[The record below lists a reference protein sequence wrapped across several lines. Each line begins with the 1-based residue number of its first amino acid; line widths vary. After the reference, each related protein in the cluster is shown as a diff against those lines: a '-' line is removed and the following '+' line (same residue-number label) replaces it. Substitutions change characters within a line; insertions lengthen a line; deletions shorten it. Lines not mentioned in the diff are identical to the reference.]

1 MSSDDEDFFMA
12 PAATDVAAPAQEPA
26 LTNAHAAVASAEPNQ
41 PEGTNGASSSN
52 SNSNKNRSGK
62 RKGPGSSQQEAIDI
76 DGAATNGVTEQ
87 DEQEEED
94 EEADFIISSPPHP
107 SSARAAAS
115 SSSRP
120 KRKAISNLRT
130 GAYHDDDSDGDVEIV
145 PPPGADSAELFL
157 DSSDVEEMDEEED
170 ELATDDDGA
179 EDANERSRNGKG
191 KAKVGER
198 ASKKRKTATSTKSRR
213 PRTAATRSEPPPAFQ
228 KRYLGL
234 FVLSGWSSVK
244 GSSYIKPGEHFT
256 VERQTPKKALQSSST
271 ANNKT
276 GPSSANG
283 NGKSKAGKGKG
294 TVGGGGGVQT
304 KLKFGGSAAGSG
316 GVGKGKGKAK
326 TPENIIVR
334 FKNDRGFEVGRL
346 PAEVASWA
354 SKLLDMDI
362 VSFDGTVIDCPDM
375 LTVGCDM
382 LLQVKAYITAS
393 AFTNAIQLSGGDD
406 PQPASFRNEAA
417 ESTDEK
423 MLRERKAGLVRLFR
437 TCGLKPSLSNRILKS
452 HRANQDFESGSM
464 LDHYG
469 NEASTAGLGG
479 KGSQRVKKEVGLG
492 GASGQASSSSKMRG
506 RDASSPIVV
515 DDDDDDDEEASKNIN
530 NSNGKNRV
538 LDLDAPTSTP
548 SPPADED
555 EPVID
560 PELLNTA
567 TQSAP
572 IDGPEDGTEIARTQ
586 MNEVYSRAQAHDASL
601 PEVDPPGS
609 FGLELRPYQKQALGW
624 MVAMERS
631 LRDREEG
638 EEGEE
643 VGGMGQR
650 EASLHPLWEQYEF
663 PLDTE
668 NAASSEE
675 LLLSSQ
681 RHFYLNPYTGHL
693 SLRFQAGGKG
703 ARGGIL
709 ADEMGL
715 GKTIMMCSLI
725 HANRPRP
732 DGEESSDEEGDDDPD
747 SPRGARLQQQSIK
760 SAFSG
765 SAGPKGSWTLP
776 RKKATLVVAPMS
788 LVGQWTDELERAS
801 EAGTMN
807 VLKYY
812 HQSDKAQLVP
822 RLAEGS
828 VDVIV
833 TSYGMLVSEYT
844 RLLQLGENAS
854 SSGAGKMETTCPL
867 FAVEYLRVILD
878 EAHNIKNRAT
888 AVAKAC
894 CQLSAQRRWCLT
906 GTPIV
911 NRLTDLYSLLRFLR
925 VEPWGEFSFFN
936 SFISK
941 PFQNKNPKAL
951 EIVQV
956 VLAAVLLRREKK
968 TRDRDGNPI
977 ALLPPKTI
985 KTTLLTFTPLE
996 RQIYDSVFRRA
1007 RRQYLKLRDQGT
1019 LTKNFSF
1026 IFAVLMRLRQAV
1038 CHPALVTSMTK
1049 DDDAEKAV
1057 SLAEIGGSGGGSTSA
1072 LGDGGDEDDIEAL
1085 VARFQAAAGA
1095 DAPQIPSAFSRQV
1108 LESLTNDAAGGG
1120 SEGEGG
1126 EDWDECPICF
1136 EVRSGICFIPRCMH
1150 KGCKECIVGHL
1161 ERCGANGEQ
1170 PNCPTCRQGPVVS
1183 TDLIEAVRTRRPK
1196 SKVKAEAKGRLVIC
1210 DGDGKGSRVVDDE
1223 GRETEI
1229 LAAAAKEEDDPMNG
1243 KGADKGEGEDED
1255 EPPLSQASEHSQP
1268 AILFRR
1274 NNVTSSTKLEALAS
1288 QLNELRLSEP
1298 NFKGVIFSFMTSFLD
1313 LVEGVLGRDRHAF
1326 VRLDGS
1332 TSQKQ
1337 REEAIRT
1344 FSNSGKSMVFL
1355 ISTRAGGVGL
1365 NLTAANHVWLLD
1377 YWWNTSVENQAIDR
1391 IHRLGQ
1397 TKAVTVHRYMIENT
1411 IEERIIRIQ
1420 KRKDALVMNA
1430 LAGNKTTDQT
1440 LENLKLLFDD

>member
-12 PAATDVAAPAQEPA
+12 SPVAEVAAPAAESATANGRVPPSA
-26 LTNAHAAVASAEPNQ
+26 GEHSDHAVSNRGHGRSDANNDNATSSRQAAIA
-41 PEGTNGASSSN
+41 PETANNGA
-52 SNSNKNRSGK
+52 
-62 RKGPGSSQQEAIDI
+62 
-76 DGAATNGVTEQ
+76 TEQ
-87 DEQEEED
+87 DEDD
-94 EEADFIISSPPHP
+94 EPDFIISSPPQA
-107 SSARAAAS
+107 SA
-115 SSSRP
+115 SRP
-120 KRKAISNLRT
+120 KRKAISKLRN
-130 GAYHDDDSDGDVEIV
+130 GAYNEAADGEDDSDEDVQFV
-145 PPPGADSAELFL
+145 PKPRSASDELFL
-157 DSSDVEEMDEEED
+157 DSDVEEMDVE
-170 ELATDDDGA
+170 AGYARGGTSSA
-179 EDANERSRNGKG
+179 PARSKNGSSKTASQ
-191 KAKVGER
+191 KMYADR
-198 ASKKRKTATSTKSRR
+198 SSKKRKTAGAPSSSPPAATKSKRS
-213 PRTAATRSEPPPAFQ
+213 TAARSLAEPAPEFK

-244 GSSYIKPGEHFT
+244 GSSYIKPGDHFT
-256 VERQTPKKALQSSST
+256 VERQTPKALQQPSSNANKGSSSST
-271 ANNKT
+271 
-276 GPSSANG
+276 SAKG
-283 NGKSKAGKGKG
+283 KAGKGK
-294 TVGGGGGVQT
+294 TTNGGGGVQT
-304 KLKFGGSAAGSG
+304 KLSFGGTAAGSSNA
-316 GVGKGKGKAK
+316 GKGKGKAK
-326 TPENIIVR
+326 VPENIIVR

-375 LTVGCDM
+375 LTVGCDI
-382 LLQVKAYITAS
+382 LLQVKAYINAS
-393 AFTNAIQLSGGDD
+393 AFTNAIKLLGGDD
-406 PQPASFRNEAA
+406 TQGASSFRNEAA
-417 ESTDEK
+417 ETTDEK
-423 MLRERKAGLVRLFR
+423 MLRERKAGLLRLFR
-437 TCGLKPSLSNRILKS
+437 TCGLKPSLSNRVLKV
-452 HRANQDFESGSM
+452 HRATQDFESNSM

-469 NEASTAGLGG
+469 NDPSTAGLGG
-479 KGSQRVKKEVGLG
+479 GKESTQKVKKE
-492 GASGQASSSSKMRG
+492 AESSQFGQPSSSSRMDG
-506 RDASSPIVV
+506 RDRSSPIVL
-515 DDDDDDDEEASKNIN
+515 DDDDDDEADVSKIST
-530 NSNGKNRV
+530 SNGKKRA
-538 LDLDAPTSTP
+538 LDIDQDGGAPSSDAEPEPILDP
-548 SPPADED
+548 D
-555 EPVID
+555 
-560 PELLNTA
+560 LLL
-567 TQSAP
+567 TQNASQAA
-572 IDGPEDGTEIARTQ
+572 DGPEDGTEIARAQ
-586 MNEVYSRAQAHDASL
+586 MSEVYSRAQAHDASL
-601 PEVDPPGS
+601 PEMEPPES
-609 FGLELRPYQKQALGW
+609 FALELRPYQKQALGW
-624 MVAMERS
+624 MVGMERS
-631 LRDREEG
+631 LREKDG
-638 EEGEE
+638 DGG
-643 VGGMGQR
+643 VGDEGMGQR

-663 PLDTE
+663 PLDPD
-668 NAASSEE
+668 NPVSSEE

-681 RHFYLNPYTGHL
+681 RHFYVNPYTGHL

-725 HANRPRP
+725 HSNRPRP
-732 DGEESSDEEGDDDPD
+732 DDGESSEDEEDE
-747 SPRGARLQQQSIK
+747 PRGARLQQQSIK

-765 SAGPKGSWTLP
+765 SQGGKVSSLP

-801 EAGTMN
+801 EVGSIS

-822 RLAEGS
+822 RLAEES

-844 RLLQLGENAS
+844 RYLQLGPQAS
-854 SSGAGKMETTCPL
+854 TSARMETQCPL
-867 FAVEYLRVILD
+867 FAVDYLRIILD

-968 TRDRDGNPI
+968 TRDRNGNPI
-977 ALLPPKTI
+977 AVLPPKTI
-985 KTTLLTFTPLE
+985 ETQRLNFSPLE

-1007 RRQYLKLRDQGT
+1007 RRQYVQLRDQGT

-1049 DDDAEKAV
+1049 DDDGEKAAD
-1057 SLAEIGGSGGGSTSA
+1057 LKELGSGSSFA
-1072 LGDGGDEDDIEAL
+1072 PGDGDDDDIEAL
-1085 VARFQAAAGA
+1085 VARFKEAAGE
-1095 DAPQIPSAFSRQV
+1095 DAPQIPTAFSRQV
-1108 LESLTNDAAGGG
+1108 LESLKNDAVD
-1120 SEGEGG
+1120 EG

-1136 EVRSGICFIPRCMH
+1136 EVKSGICFIPRCMH
-1150 KGCKECIVGHL
+1150 KACKECIVGHL
-1161 ERCGANGEQ
+1161 DRCKSRGEE
-1170 PNCPTCRQGPVVS
+1170 PDCPTCRQGPVAS
-1183 TDLIEAVRTRRPK
+1183 SDLIEAVRTRRPK
-1196 SKVKAEAKGRLVIC
+1196 RKGRLVING
-1210 DGDGKGSRVVDDE
+1210 GDGQGSRMVDDE

-1229 LAAAAKEEDDPMNG
+1229 PAASLSELNADDE
-1243 KGADKGEGEDED
+1243 EGEEQEQEQD
-1255 EPPLSQASEHSQP
+1255 EPPLSQASQHSQP
-1268 AILFRR
+1268 AIIFRR
-1274 NNVTSSTKLEALAS
+1274 NNVTSSTKLEALVN
-1288 QLNELRLSEP
+1288 QLNHLRLEEP
-1298 NFKGVIFSFMTSFLD
+1298 KFKGVIFSFMTSFLD
-1313 LVEGVLGRDRHAF
+1313 LVEGVLTRDRHAF

-1344 FSNSGKSMVFL
+1344 FSNSPKSMVFL

-1397 TKAVTVHRYMIENT
+1397 TKPVTVHRYMIENT

-1420 KRKDALVMNA
+1420 RRKDALVMNA